1 MPTIVLLCI
10 IHVSRPQLLLCHVC
24 HCYVQPTKYLQIR
37 EKITQNN
44 LLGCQY
50 QTIFPIL
57 VV

>member
-10 IHVSRPQLLLCHVC
+10 IHVSRPQLLLCH
-24 HCYVQPTKYLQIR
+24 CYVQQTKYLQIR